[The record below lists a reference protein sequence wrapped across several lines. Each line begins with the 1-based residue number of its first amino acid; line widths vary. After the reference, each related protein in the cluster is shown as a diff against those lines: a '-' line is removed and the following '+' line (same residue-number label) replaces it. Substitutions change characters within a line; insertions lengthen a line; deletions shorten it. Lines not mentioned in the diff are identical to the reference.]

1 VARQEF
7 CINHPDRPAE
17 TRCRQCHKPIC
28 PECIKSDAGG
38 QFCSFQCSEAY
49 KDFQA
54 REKPKDKRGMGL
66 ISKLVLLVVI
76 AAVVVLV
83 GAKVLHIGACK
94 SILKLIGM

>member
-1 VARQEF
+1 MARQEF
-7 CINHPDRPAE
+7 CINHPDRPAQ

-28 PECIKSDAGG
+28 STCIKSDAGG

-54 REKPKDKRGMGL
+54 RERPKDKRGMNM

-76 AAVVVLV
+76 AAVVVFL
-83 GAKVLHIGACK
+83 GATVFKNPACK
-94 SILKLIGM
+94 SILKMIGM